1 MCYRVKLI
9 FERREI
15 VGSITYPHFIFP
27 QRGALISQRIG
38 AQRTPVVE
46 DFELEHSS
54 CLESLYE
61 DFFILLSPGKTQAIQ
76 TRGDQVKV

>member
-1 MCYRVKLI
+1 M
-9 FERREI
+9 
-15 VGSITYPHFIFP
+15 GSITYPHYIFP
-27 QRGALISQRIG
+27 HGGSLMSQQIR